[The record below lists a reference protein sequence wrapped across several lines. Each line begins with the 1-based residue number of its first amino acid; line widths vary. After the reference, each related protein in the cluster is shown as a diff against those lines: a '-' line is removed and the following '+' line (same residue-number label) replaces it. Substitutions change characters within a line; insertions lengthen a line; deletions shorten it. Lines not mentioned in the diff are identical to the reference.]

1 MSWLWWVLGFGCGGL
16 MFLALI
22 GVIYLMILDRKKTKR
37 VIEEGEHTTG
47 WLVQANTDLFEKGM
61 MDLPALVLISPDKE
75 TAKDKEFMTG
85 LAERIMDLKGT
96 DPDDCD
102 DKDEAFVAEL
112 MRDETY
118 VEGKWDK
125 LPKRFAAGQRVYL
138 AHIFVYR
145 EHLPGERIQGQR
157 LPCAVIWDDPKSP
170 ICTRP
175 APRRERPDA
184 ERPREEDDET

>member
-1 MSWLWWVLGFGCGGL
+1 MAWLRWVLGIGCGGL
-16 MFLALI
+16 VLLALA
-22 GVIYLMILDRKKTKR
+22 VMIYLAILDRKKTKR

-47 WLVQANTDLFEKGM
+47 WLVQANAKLFEQGL

-75 TAKDKEFMTG
+75 TVNDEEYMTD
-85 LAERIMDLKGT
+85 LAERIMELKGT

-118 VEGKWDK
+118 IEGKRDR
-125 LPKRFAAGQRVYL
+125 LPKRFAQGRQVYL

-145 EHLPGERIQGQR
+145 DHLPGKKIRDQRI
-157 LPCAVIWDDPKSP
+157 PCAVIWDDPKSL

-175 APRRERPDA
+175 ALQKERRRED
-184 ERPREEDDET
+184 DDET